1 METSGHHNGKL
12 EMAMNLSTDA
22 AETTKST
29 VKSTGASIGTSIGA
43 PSSQA
48 NEAPSR
54 PAVKRLVLRL
64 MLITLA
70 TGLLLGAAAW
80 GWRTWVHRQYDSLIV
95 APALAP
101 PSHVAII
108 FGARVYPSGRLS
120 PMLMDRVQTGVDL
133 YHAGTVN
140 KLLMSGDNSAPG
152 YDEPG
157 AMMAYAV
164 AQGVAPDDVVRDD
177 TGLRTY
183 DTCYRAKHIFQ
194 VDEAILV
201 TNEFHL
207 PRALYTCSQLGIAV
221 TGVNGDQR
229 TYGARS
235 LAWSEMREVP
245 ATVAALLD
253 ILAGAPAPNL
263 GEPAPIQ

>member
-1 METSGHHNGKL
+1 
-12 EMAMNLSTDA
+12 MNLSTN
-22 AETTKST
+22 TGR
-29 VKSTGASIGTSIGA
+29 TGA
-43 PSSQA
+43 PVEQ
-48 NEAPSR
+48 PDRPKPR
-54 PAVKRLVLRL
+54 PALWRLGRNLFFTVL
-64 MLITLA
+64 LA
-70 TGLLLGAAAW
+70 GLLLGAAAW
-80 GWRTWVHRQYDSLIV
+80 GWRVWVHQQYDSLV
-95 APALAP
+95 FAPAQAP
-101 PSHVAII
+101 SSHVAIV

-120 PMLMDRVQTGVDL
+120 AMLMDRVQTAVDL
-133 YHAGTVN
+133 YHAGKVN

-207 PRALYTCSQLGIAV
+207 PRALYTCSQLGVAV

-229 TYGARS
+229 TYSPRS

-245 ATVAALLD
+245 ATVVALFD
-253 ILAGAPAPNL
+253 IWSGVPSPNL
-263 GEPAPIQ
+263 GEPLPIP